1 MSFLAF
7 FFGEIEE
14 SEVGMISMFLV
25 DLKRVLEQE
34 VCYLK
39 LSFDQNTRE
48 DILIGIVSRN
58 NQPMLKRM
66 CIGFKDQRIFLDA
79 VKDLQNSH
87 RMNVKISATR
97 LWSGSDRKL
106 VGLVVYWVQEVDG
119 MPKEKNIT
127 FPINDI

>member
-25 DLKRVLEQE
+25 DLKRILEQE

-106 VGLVVYWVQEVDG
+106 VGLVV
-119 MPKEKNIT
+119 
-127 FPINDI
+127 